1 MRRSTTKNVRNA
13 CGLLAL
19 AGWVSTSFAAGPG
32 DEVAVVY
39 NSRLPESKELAF
51 YYAERRGVPTNQ
63 VLGFDLPT
71 TETISRKEFRDQL
84 QKPLLKA
91 LEKQGL
97 FRVSSEIIPV
107 TRDRTGDVIQKLAAA
122 RVRYA
127 TLCYGVPVR
136 ILKDPDLS
144 EPGVDKVRE
153 ELRRNEASVDS
164 ELAILPLMWRN
175 LPLYGPLNNPV
186 YGITNATAIHPTNGV
201 LMVARLDGPSP
212 QIARGLVDKAME
224 AETNGLWGRAYFDVR
239 GLTNSYKLGDDWIR
253 GAADGVRLLG
263 FETIVD
269 EKPETFPAGFPMSQ
283 IGFYAGWYDGGVSG
297 PFTRPNVEFMPGAVA
312 YHLHSFSAHTIRAP
326 DQYWVGPLLAKGA
339 TATMGCVDE
348 PYLEGTP
355 DVTAFF
361 IRFTAFGFSFGE
373 AAYAAQGTLSWQ
385 TTVVGDPLYRPFGR
399 KNPGDHFGV
408 RLRDLHSELVA
419 RKSRWIEWS
428 HLQVVNL
435 NLVNGFPVSEM
446 IAYLEQEPA
455 TRSSAVLLEKLAEI
469 YDSQGKLSD
478 AIETYERAL
487 KQEASP
493 QQRMRIML
501 TLARTLAIF
510 TREQPALE
518 LYQRFVKEF
527 PNYPDLQTVYQRML
541 PLAKELQKT
550 ADVEK
555 IQEEIKRLQPAA
567 AK

>member
-1 MRRSTTKNVRNA
+1 MKNVWNA
-13 CGLLAL
+13 CGVLAI
-19 AGWVSTSFAAGPG
+19 AGWLSPSLAAGPG
-32 DEVAVVY
+32 DEVVVVY
-39 NSRLPESKELAF
+39 NSRLPESKELAL
-51 YYAERRGVPTNQ
+51 YYAERREVPTNQ

-71 TETISRKEFRDQL
+71 TETISRKEFRELL

-91 LEKQGL
+91 LEKHGL
-97 FRVSSEIIPV
+97 FRVSSEIIPA

-136 ILKDPDLS
+136 ILRDADLS

-153 ELRRNEASVDS
+153 ELRRNEAAVDS

-186 YGITNATAIHPTNGV
+186 YGATNAAVIHPTNGV
-201 LMVARLDGPSP
+201 LMVARLDGPSL

-224 AETNGLWGRAYFDVR
+224 VETNGLWGRAYFDVR
-239 GLTNSYKLGDDWIR
+239 GLTNTSYKLGDDWIR
-253 GAADGVRLLG
+253 SAANMVKLLG
-263 FETIVD
+263 FETVVD
-269 EKPETFPAGFPMSQ
+269 ERLETFPASFPMSH
-283 IGFYAGWYDGGVSG
+283 IAFYAGWYDGGVSG
-297 PFTRPNVEFMPGAVA
+297 PFTRPKVEFMPGALA

-339 TATMGCVDE
+339 TATLGCVDE

-355 DVTAFF
+355 DVGAFF
-361 IRFTAFGFSFGE
+361 SRITAFGFSLGE
-373 AAYAAQGTLSWQ
+373 AAYAAQSTLSWQ

-399 KNPGDHFGV
+399 KNPADHFGV

-419 RKSRWIEWS
+419 RKSKLIEWS
-428 HLQVVNL
+428 YLQWVNL
-435 NLVNGFPVSEM
+435 NVVNGIPVSN
-446 IAYLEQEPA
+446 IVTDLEREPT
-455 TRSSAVLLEKLAEI
+455 TRGSAVLLEKLAEI
-469 YDSQGKLSD
+469 YDAQGKLSD

-487 KQEASP
+487 KQETSP
-493 QQRMRIML
+493 QQRSRVML
-501 TLARTLAIF
+501 TLARTLALY
-510 TREQPALE
+510 TREQPALD

-527 PNYPDLQTVYQRML
+527 PDYPDLLTVYQRML

-550 ADVEK
+550 ADAEK